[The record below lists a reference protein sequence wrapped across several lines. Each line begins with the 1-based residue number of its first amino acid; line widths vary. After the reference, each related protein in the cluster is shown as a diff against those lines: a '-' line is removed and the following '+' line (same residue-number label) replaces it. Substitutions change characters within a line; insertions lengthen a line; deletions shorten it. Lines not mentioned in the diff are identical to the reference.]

1 FPFTGFIAM
10 MSSIGTLMMEAYAT
24 GCHKRTE
31 LRKAQP
37 FDGDEESDHD
47 QQGVHAGHVHGSSFV
62 LELGIVIHS
71 VIIGISLG
79 ASERASTIKPLV
91 AALSFHQFF
100 EGTGLGGCISQAKFN
115 YTAISIMVRFFSLTT
130 VGIGISKIY
139 DQSSPTA
146 LIVQGLLNSA
156 SAGILT
162 YVNIRLQIGANFTVL
177 LGASCMCFLAKLEE
191 H

>member
-1 FPFTGFIAM
+1 M

-47 QQGVHAGHVHGSSFV
+47 QQGVHAGHVHGSSFYHS
-62 LELGIVIHS
+62 IIHS
-71 VIIGISLG
+71 RYGTWAMVTEKKEQNKDSFLKRLFVG

-162 YVNIRLQIGANFTVL
+162 YVWIFLRLTL
-177 LGASCMCFLAKLEE
+177 
-191 H
+191 